1 MAQGGKVNSNPSR
14 VSQHYIPDTDIEGPY
29 KREDWELTDLVLV
42 WLSGATVGFTVA
54 LIVTGN

>member
-1 MAQGGKVNSNPSR
+1 MTNPSR
-14 VSQHYIPDTDIEGPY
+14 APQHYMPDTGIEGPY
-29 KREDWELTDLVLV
+29 KRDDWQLVDLVLV